1 MKAIFQTRFL
11 FWKRH
16 WKSLL
21 FWLVFPF
28 VVTWFLIVQFATLQ
42 ADTKVPV
49 GIVLEEDTELVQ
61 DVVASL
67 EDTPHIRP
75 VILSEKEAL
84 NQLQKHE
91 LDSVF
96 IFRNRYEESI
106 ERGSR
111 NQLVKS
117 YQSDMSFAYTPLRET
132 VISYVQQDYSRAK
145 TAFVVQRMGEAYGVE
160 DIWSFDELITRSKEI
175 VQEQKLL
182 EVDFSFANDA
192 SSKGEESSSLLKTWH
207 VWALFSMLATF
218 MVFDWVIK
226 EKRSAVAPR
235 FTFGRYSLKQ
245 YLLLNMILYTSL
257 LFAVDLLTMVLF
269 KYVLQ
274 EAITIKL
281 MFTLLSYRLL
291 LTICIFIFSNW
302 FKSTYMY
309 YTMAFAIVLF
319 VTLMSGALIPV
330 EGVKAKFAWFN
341 YINPLEVF
349 LTSTYLSV
357 WHVAGF
363 VLLVLWYV
371 WKGESDA

>member
-1 MKAIFQTRFL
+1 MKTIFQTRLL
-11 FWKRH
+11 FWRRH
-16 WKSLL
+16 WLSLL

-28 VVTWFLIVQFATLQ
+28 FVTWFLLVQFATLQ

-49 GIVLEEDTELVQ
+49 GIVLEEDTALVQ

-75 VILSEKEAL
+75 IILSEKEAL

-145 TAFVVQRMGEAYGVE
+145 AAFVVQRMGEAYGVE

-182 EVDFSFANDA
+182 EVDFSFANDV
-192 SSKGEESSSLLKTWH
+192 SPNGEESSSLLKTWQ

-226 EKRSAVAPR
+226 EKHSAVVPR

-245 YLLLNMILYTSL
+245 YLVLNMMLYTGL
-257 LFAVDLLTMVLF
+257 LFIVDLLTMLLF
-269 KYVLQ
+269 KLVLH
-274 EAITIKL
+274 EAITMKL
-281 MFTLLSYRLL
+281 VFTLLSYRLL
-291 LTICIFIFSNW
+291 LTMCIFVFSNW
-302 FKSTYMY
+302 FKSTYMF
-309 YTMAFAIVLF
+309 YTMAFVIVLF

-330 EGVKAKFAWFN
+330 EGIKVKFAWFN

-357 WHVAGF
+357 WHVVGL
-363 VLLVLWYV
+363 VLLGLWYV